1 MPSDFLIDSRVP
13 VTVFKVP
20 VRKEIDDID
29 AYTTAYQ
36 AVGRTGHDPFSNLQ
50 RNTARN
56 RQLRPIMRNPHW
68 AGIPLT
74 VSRFICSPHD

>member
-1 MPSDFLIDSRVP
+1 MPSGFLIDSRVLI
-13 VTVFKVP
+13 TVFEVP
-20 VRKEIDDID
+20 GRKEIDDID

-56 RQLRPIMRNPHW
+56 RQLRLIMQNPHW
-68 AGIPLT
+68 AGIPLAA
-74 VSRFICSPHD
+74 SRSIRPLHD

>member
-1 MPSDFLIDSRVP
+1 MPSGFLIDSRVP

-29 AYTTAYQ
+29 AYKTACQ

-56 RQLRPIMRNPHW
+56 RQLRLNVLNPPW
-68 AGIPLT
+68 TDIPLAA
-74 VSRFICSPHD
+74 SRFICSPHN